1 MPFLFKN
8 IRLIEYEYS
17 NASDFDVVSKVV
29 PNSFYT
35 IPSHWDK
42 YRNLKREAY
51 WGQQQH
57 VSSGFRIYDVE
68 STIVD
73 KVCLFNFLTSKGC
86 EISGDVNEWLMNKLL
101 EQVIAEKE
109 TEKLKAEIR
118 KIQDRNIHV
127 EVSNKPIITGTSSKQ
142 GSTEETNK
150 PIRKDREK
158 KQINVSSSFGLVC
171 SNCEQNFVQPR
182 KSRRSTKNL
191 SQLTSQSRKANGE
204 RLYFG
209 VDELLQSNGQTM
221 NDFIDYLFE
230 RDSELIFRKL
240 QERSQN
246 SKDLNEI
253 IMKISNK
260 DLLSN
265 YDATSSVYF
274 TDKNLLSD
282 GLYDEIVKFYNLQ
295 NIMIS
300 VNELA
305 DRRGEI
311 DLEIIDRYKITSDS
325 NGIHLDPGLVLNDAL
340 IMLENEDISIPEKLE
355 LKLFWDGRAGGEV
368 VCCFVILNSEL
379 STQCRN
385 NVFITDMYKGKE
397 TKANVFCYFQK
408 TMTYFNDLKTITYK
422 SEKTGQSKDIPCTMY
437 VCTDLSALWKISDI
451 KRNFVCPY
459 CPCVYDDRMEK
470 DFAFAPPAH
479 YFQKFPNLFTNV
491 VIDILHAKL
500 RIVGCLL
507 SLQIS
512 KMTVS
517 GIKSLEAKIQKLKGM
532 SQFQFR
538 KKQPA
543 TTLALQATNDKIEL
557 EVPYMN
563 ADQADMIL
571 LNYESIMM
579 ESLSDTQFNDNDFKV
594 WSSLRFIIYHYLE
607 ASQGLLD
614 LNFKKE
620 ELKEYLSFT
629 KKVLREAFPN
639 DQLAYYIN
647 IILYHLPDLL
657 EKYGSLTKYMNQGC
671 EAYHSLG
678 RMIGQRKSNHKGKF
692 NLPSFAES
700 ILLPTRTLYMSS
712 KFKKKWHGL
721 KTNPNMQISSE
732 WQTTL
737 ATLKQDFEKL
747 KSCSE
752 SLSDFSEEKK
762 NSVYCHVQKNI
773 WKKIVIENEPPEADE
788 SDSEGNKEDNN
799 KIKKNNTVRRKI
811 KKRIQTKL
819 KERNVD
825 LNGTEFRSSCDSC
838 VKLKIRCNS
847 GKPCIHCK
855 RLNKEC
861 VYSTKQKCGRKK
873 RIQQEANIE
882 DDISLR
888 KETRTSSSISESSP
902 NSIIVSQDNP
912 HSIGSFDNFLE
923 EDDIWNLNS
932 LPCNEEPIGQ
942 NDYDF
947 MHDFFCED
955 LFMNSTQDN

>member
-1 MPFLFKN
+1 
-8 IRLIEYEYS
+8 
-17 NASDFDVVSKVV
+17 
-29 PNSFYT
+29 
-35 IPSHWDK
+35 
-42 YRNLKREAY
+42 
-51 WGQQQH
+51 
-57 VSSGFRIYDVE
+57 
-68 STIVD
+68 
-73 KVCLFNFLTSKGC
+73 
-86 EISGDVNEWLMNKLL
+86 
-101 EQVIAEKE
+101 
-109 TEKLKAEIR
+109 
-118 KIQDRNIHV
+118 
-127 EVSNKPIITGTSSKQ
+127 
-142 GSTEETNK
+142 
-150 PIRKDREK
+150 
-158 KQINVSSSFGLVC
+158 
-171 SNCEQNFVQPR
+171 
-182 KSRRSTKNL
+182 
-191 SQLTSQSRKANGE
+191 
-204 RLYFG
+204 
-209 VDELLQSNGQTM
+209 
-221 NDFIDYLFE
+221 
-230 RDSELIFRKL
+230 
-240 QERSQN
+240 
-246 SKDLNEI
+246 
-253 IMKISNK
+253 
-260 DLLSN
+260 
-265 YDATSSVYF
+265 
-274 TDKNLLSD
+274 
-282 GLYDEIVKFYNLQ
+282 
-295 NIMIS
+295 
-300 VNELA
+300 
-305 DRRGEI
+305 
-311 DLEIIDRYKITSDS
+311 
-325 NGIHLDPGLVLNDAL
+325 
-340 IMLENEDISIPEKLE
+340 
-355 LKLFWDGRAGGEV
+355 
-368 VCCFVILNSEL
+368 
-379 STQCRN
+379 
-385 NVFITDMYKGKE
+385 
-397 TKANVFCYFQK
+397 
-408 TMTYFNDLKTITYK
+408 
-422 SEKTGQSKDIPCTMY
+422 
-437 VCTDLSALWKISDI
+437 
-451 KRNFVCPY
+451 
-459 CPCVYDDRMEK
+459 MEK

-799 KIKKNNTVRRKI
+799 KIKKNNTKRMEREIVKMERKNTHL
-811 KKRIQTKL
+811 KKMMIHRLNIAKI
-819 KERNVD
+819 
-825 LNGTEFRSSCDSC
+825 NGT
-838 VKLKIRCNS
+838 
-847 GKPCIHCK
+847 
-855 RLNKEC
+855 LN
-861 VYSTKQKCGRKK
+861 
-873 RIQQEANIE
+873 
-882 DDISLR
+882 DINLR
-888 KETRTSSSISESSP
+888 KE
-902 NSIIVSQDNP
+902 
-912 HSIGSFDNFLE
+912 IGLE
-923 EDDIWNLNS
+923 EEEENYDEQDENYDEQDENIEEDEEVFEIIKIRKIRKDRDEQVEEEEEEYDGEEEEDEDIVIYDDKED
-932 LPCNEEPIGQ
+932 EEDELEEFEEDEEDERVEIIYNDNNDDDEEEEDENVNIVIYGEEESEEEEEEEIVKPIRRK
-942 NDYDF
+942 NKKRK
-947 MHDFFCED
+947 
-955 LFMNSTQDN
+955 